1 VALAPLRRDIRLAI
15 AKVQLRRR
23 DPREA
28 TRHLESLMEPL
39 SADEILTYG
48 EALHQISGWA
58 ELRRLFASAVARTDL
73 PAQISRMAAL
83 WALPSETV

>member
-1 VALAPLRRDIRLAI
+1 
-15 AKVQLRRR
+15 
-23 DPREA
+23 
-28 TRHLESLMEPL
+28 MEPL

-48 EALHQISGWA
+48 EALQQISGWP

-73 PAQISRMAAL
+73 PVHLSRMAAL